1 MVEHKS
7 SGGASSAPYD
17 VFPVIWCGETGYILL
32 GAKAI
37 RAAFKVH
44 DGPKE

>member
-1 MVEHKS
+1 MVEHQS

-17 VFPVIWCGETGYILL
+17 VFPVIWCSETRYMLL
-32 GAKAI
+32 GAKAAG
-37 RAAFKVH
+37 AAFKVH